1 MNLMNDIYIFLN
13 VLAALNQNIQPLP
26 FVELVEVLVAST
38 TVNFAMKIS
47 ILQLEFEG
55 DCQRVIS
62 TINNHKPSNTMFGH
76 IIDEIEDSIKTLQ
89 I

>member
-1 MNLMNDIYIFLN
+1 MNLMNDLYIFLN

-55 DCQRVIS
+55 DC
-62 TINNHKPSNTMFGH
+62 
-76 IIDEIEDSIKTLQ
+76 
-89 I
+89 